1 MDRMR
6 QEIRQ
11 FLTSHQPAE
20 TGAGFSD
27 SDSLLETGV
36 IDSMTMVDLIAFI
49 EQQFDIHVDEDDMVP
64 ENFDAVD
71 SIVAYVELKRAGR

>member
-1 MDRMR
+1 MR

-20 TGAGFSD
+20 VGAGFAD

-64 ENFDAVD
+64 EHFDAVD
-71 SIVAYVELKRAGR
+71 SQQ